1 MTTVSLIGLGT
12 DFYEEDFVIENIYL
26 TAHFNVFNFTISAG
40 AIRSFNLTIIDDSIA
55 EYSIELIHVH
65 LGVYERNGGR
75 DYHDDYFIL
84 LEDNDGKFTIH
95 TPLLAT

>member
-1 MTTVSLIGLGT
+1 M
-12 DFYEEDFVIENIYL
+12 IENINI

-55 EYSIELIHVH
+55 EYSIELIRVH
-65 LGVYERNGGR
+65 LGVYECNGGR
-75 DYHDDYFIL
+75 DYHYHDYYFII

-95 TPLLAT
+95 RIYTFASYILYC